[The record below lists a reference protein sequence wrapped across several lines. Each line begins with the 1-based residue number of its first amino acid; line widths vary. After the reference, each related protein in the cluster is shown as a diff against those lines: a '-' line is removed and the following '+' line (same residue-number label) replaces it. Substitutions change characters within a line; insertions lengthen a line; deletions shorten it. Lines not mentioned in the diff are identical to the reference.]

1 MVEDILVKI
10 GYLDHYVPELT
21 SSLIKWHVENL
32 QWRKDLK
39 EAALLTD
46 PTNQVPLVLDTQPS
60 PQADRAGP
68 AAPAA
73 DAPALPKE
81 PEDPW
86 AIQGHQR
93 TSGCQTDPP
102 AAAPSS
108 PLRLHQV
115 WIKGLVPEHIPSLKG
130 KLFDERFILREIHDI
145 TFFPGQVT
153 RFTISPKYYHC
164 FLYQCEAMMW
174 ARQERPGQW
183 TKFTS
188 PALPPPDPEKG
199 APVRGSPI
207 PTGDESNEHSHS
219 GGHEHSR
226 SGGHK
231 HSRDAGDKHSHS
243 ESMEHSRGLNE
254 LENFHVNFYE
264 ADWGSGSSHQ
274 REVATGDYHQGDE
287 TDDDNSKGE

>member
-1 MVEDILVKI
+1 SAMTTLSNWEEEGMVEDILVKI

-199 APVRGSPI
+199 GSYRTWKMWP
-207 PTGDESNEHSHS
+207 
-219 GGHEHSR
+219 
-226 SGGHK
+226 
-231 HSRDAGDKHSHS
+231 
-243 ESMEHSRGLNE
+243 
-254 LENFHVNFYE
+254 
-264 ADWGSGSSHQ
+264 SS
-274 REVATGDYHQGDE
+274 
-287 TDDDNSKGE
+287 

>member
-1 MVEDILVKI
+1 K
-10 GYLDHYVPELT
+10 
-21 SSLIKWHVENL
+21 N
-32 QWRKDLK
+32 LK

-46 PTNQVPLVLDTQPS
+46 PTNQVALVLDTQPS

-81 PEDPW
+81 PEDVEMAGDTTAKPSF
-86 AIQGHQR
+86 AAVVVHTLQSPGPSKDTSAPVSARPTHQ
-93 TSGCQTDPP
+93 QLLP
-102 AAAPSS
+102 AAPCGT
-108 PLRLHQV
+108 
-115 WIKGLVPEHIPSLKG
+115 IK
-130 KLFDERFILREIHDI
+130 EIHDI
-145 TFFPGQVT
+145 TFFLGWVT
-153 RFTISPKYYHC
+153 RFTVSPKYYHC

-183 TKFTS
+183 TKSTI
-188 PALPPPDPEKG
+188 A

-243 ESMEHSRGLNE
+243 EGMEHSRGLNE
-254 LENFHVNFYE
+254 LGNFHVNLYE

-287 TDDDNSKGE
+287 TDDDNSK

>member
-1 MVEDILVKI
+1 MQIATLVVFIGVILGV
-10 GYLDHYVPELT
+10 
-21 SSLIKWHVENL
+21 
-32 QWRKDLK
+32 
-39 EAALLTD
+39 A
-46 PTNQVPLVLDTQPS
+46 
-60 PQADRAGP
+60 
-68 AAPAA
+68 
-73 DAPALPKE
+73 
-81 PEDPW
+81 
-86 AIQGHQR
+86 
-93 TSGCQTDPP
+93 
-102 AAAPSS
+102 
-108 PLRLHQV
+108 
-115 WIKGLVPEHIPSLKG
+115 
-130 KLFDERFILREIHDI
+130 
-145 TFFPGQVT
+145 
-153 RFTISPKYYHC
+153 
-164 FLYQCEAMMW
+164 
-174 ARQERPGQW
+174 
-183 TKFTS
+183 
-188 PALPPPDPEKG
+188 